1 MGDHPPQGTGATAVE
16 VRDAILDD
24 ATRFSGA
31 DIAAILTAVGGG
43 TVFTAT
49 GSSTTTLTDAALVDV
64 ANNYLGQMAV
74 PLAGD
79 MALQGR
85 YITIYNGTTQITV
98 DPAWAAD
105 PGLVDFIILP
115 TALGVLYDALI
126 GTTGL
131 AAWPGGAVPG
141 AGVNVVEVIEQIS
154 DDLTEGKLTAF
165 KRTYTYTTVS
175 TSVSSA
181 AEQDLATSGEVA
193 ITFPTGA
200 TKLRAIVVASLKV
213 NNQTAAEHN
222 IGVTL
227 QNDINNAGWADL
239 VDLTAN
245 MPLTLPDVDATADAI
260 TLVTEVD
267 AFNTGD
273 TVEFRFQVDSDNAG
287 EVHYTC
293 TFVVSVEY
301 DFQ

>member
-1 MGDHPPQGTGATAVE
+1 MSNQPPQGTGATAIE
-16 VRDAILDD
+16 VRDAILND
-24 ATRFSGA
+24 ATRFAGA
-31 DIAAILTAVGGG
+31 DIAAIL
-43 TVFTAT
+43 
-49 GSSTTTLTDAALVDV
+49 
-64 ANNYLGQMAV
+64 ANLAEGQ
-74 PLAGD
+74 L
-79 MALQGR
+79 R
-85 YITIYNGTTQITV
+85 
-98 DPAWAAD
+98 
-105 PGLVDFIILP
+105 
-115 TALGVLYDALI
+115 
-126 GTTGL
+126 
-131 AAWPGGAVPG
+131 
-141 AGVNVVEVIEQIS
+141 
-154 DDLTEGKLTAF
+154 AF

-175 TSVSSA
+175 ATISSA
-181 AEQDLATSGEVA
+181 AEQDLATSGEVV

-200 TKLRAIVVASLKV
+200 TKLRAIVVASIKA

-222 IGVTL
+222 IGITL

-245 MPLTLPDVDATADAI
+245 MPLTLPEVDATADAL

-273 TVEFRFQVDSDNAG
+273 TVEFRWQVDSDNAA

>member
-1 MGDHPPQGTGATAVE
+1 MGSVFPPQGSGAIPG
-16 VRDAILDD
+16 DAMSLTPAERLIIQALILSD
-24 ATRFSGA
+24 ATPFDGA
-31 DIAAILTAVGGG
+31 DIAAIL
-43 TVFTAT
+43 
-49 GSSTTTLTDAALVDV
+49 
-64 ANNYLGQMAV
+64 ANLAEGQ
-74 PLAGD
+74 L
-79 MALQGR
+79 R
-85 YITIYNGTTQITV
+85 
-98 DPAWAAD
+98 
-105 PGLVDFIILP
+105 
-115 TALGVLYDALI
+115 
-126 GTTGL
+126 
-131 AAWPGGAVPG
+131 
-141 AGVNVVEVIEQIS
+141 
-154 DDLTEGKLTAF
+154 AF
-165 KRTYTYTTVS
+165 KRTYTYITVS
-175 TSVSSA
+175 ATISSA

-200 TKLRAIVVASLKV
+200 TMLRAIVVASLKA
-213 NNQTAAEHN
+213 NNQSAAEHN

-245 MPLTLPDVDATADAI
+245 MPLTLPEVDATADAI

-273 TVEFRFQVDSDNAG
+273 TVEFRYQVDSDNAG